1 MRISS
6 ELQEFLDDTYVQ
18 ELINNNMWDNVFN
31 LAMDSGVEYELKEC
45 IEAANIAEAKD
56 SMRNIED
63 IRFEKW
69 QDDPDA
75 AFTDDD
81 FLNELH
87 NIRSLIL
94 GPGDAFQK
102 IRKVNAQTYT
112 EIIRWELDDGTT
124 LAEWDVDEEIEMIIN
139 ALENSSNKEEF
150 EKDMEEYYREIL
162 EDK

>member
-18 ELINNNMWDNVFN
+18 ELINNNMWDDVFD

-56 SMRNIED
+56 SIATIED

-81 FLNELH
+81 FMDELH
-87 NIRSLIL
+87 NIRSIVF
-94 GPGDAFQK
+94 GPGEAVTEV
-102 IRKVNAQTYT
+102 RKVNAQTWE
-112 EIIRWELDDGTT
+112 EISKWKLDDGAT
-124 LAEWDVDEEIEMIIN
+124 LVEWSTEGETDMIID

-150 EKDMEEYYREIL
+150 KKDMEEYYREIL
-162 EDK
+162 EDR